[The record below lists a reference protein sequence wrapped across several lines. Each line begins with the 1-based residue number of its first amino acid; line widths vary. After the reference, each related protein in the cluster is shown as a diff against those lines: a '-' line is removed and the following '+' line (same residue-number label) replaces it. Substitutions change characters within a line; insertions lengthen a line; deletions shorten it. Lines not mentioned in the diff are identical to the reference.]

1 VATSLDLLNYR
12 GACGVIK
19 FHADLDERL
28 TIGEFIQKCELGYMC
43 GYLRKYVQGDICEYQ
58 RKYVQ
63 GYICGYLRKYM
74 HGSIRNYVL

>member
-1 VATSLDLLNYR
+1 MSSSTAAAGFPPLSTALKTDTNSKAAVR
-12 GACGVIK
+12 
-19 FHADLDERL
+19 
-28 TIGEFIQKCELGYMC
+28 EFIPKCELGYMC
-43 GYLRKYVQGDICEYQ
+43 GYLRKYVQGYICEYQ

>member
-1 VATSLDLLNYR
+1 MSSLTAAAGSLPLSTALKTDTNSIATLR
-12 GACGVIK
+12 
-19 FHADLDERL
+19 
-28 TIGEFIQKCELGYMC
+28 EFIPKCELGYMC
-43 GYLRKYVQGDICEYQ
+43 GYLRKYVQGYICEYQ